1 MKTEKII
8 NWCKQ
13 NWILIGIIVFALV
26 IRIYYFILT
35 QGQVLWW
42 DEAEYLNM
50 AKRFAFGID
59 YAFGPVR
66 PVLFSFITAIFLKIA
81 NTEFLPRLLILLLS
95 MASVVGMYYF
105 GKELYNKKVGLLSS
119 FLMSIFYLNL
129 FFTYRLLVDIP
140 SLTFFIF
147 SSFFLYK
154 YFKTNSKKALY
165 LAAVMIAVGTLF
177 KLSTAFILV
186 ACLIYLLITEGF
198 KFLKRKEIWIAS
210 LIFLLILAPY
220 LIWGYFEF
228 GGFVLTQA
236 SGHVAPESY
245 FAGFNIFKNYLIS
258 FPTYFSWPLLI
269 TFIFG
274 LALMYK
280 LFLYFDLLVKGD
292 KKLKRDL
299 YLLLTFLIPLI
310 LISILIGH
318 NENRYIMTIFPTV
331 FVISSSFIIYIYD
344 YIKKNSKLFAI
355 ILLVLLLGF
364 TTFYQFQS
372 TDSLIKDK
380 EDSYL
385 PVKVAGIWLKE
396 NTNTLDLIATK
407 SRPQINYYSERQ
419 TIWLP
424 ETELE
429 FESLLSP
436 NVKFYMLSTFENHP
450 EWAYSYPE
458 RKNLTAVQLYR
469 IEDGQVILIIYEFP
483 ETFKYN

>member
-1 MKTEKII
+1 MKIREWIKK
-8 NWCKQ
+8 NWVFV
-13 NWILIGIIVFALV
+13 GIILFALI

-35 QGQVLWW
+35 NGQVLWW
-42 DEAEYLNM
+42 DEAEYMNM
-50 AKRFAFGID
+50 AGRWAFGLD
-59 YAFGPVR
+59 YNFGPVR
-66 PVLFSFITAIFLKIA
+66 TILFPIISSLFLRIV
-81 NTEFLPRLLILLLS
+81 NGEILSRLLILILS
-95 MASVVGMYYF
+95 VASVIGIYYL
-105 GKELYNKKVGLLSS
+105 GKELYNKKVGLLSA

-154 YFKTNSKKALY
+154 YFKTNSNKALY

-186 ACLIYLLITEGF
+186 ACLIYLLITEGL

-210 LIFLLILAPY
+210 LIFLLILTPY

-280 LFLYFDLLVKGD
+280 LVLYFDLLVKGD

-310 LISILIGH
+310 LISFLIGH

-331 FVISSSFIIYIYD
+331 FVISSSFIWRIYNF
-344 YIKKNSKLFAI
+344 IKKRKPNGKIFAI
-355 ILLVLLLGF
+355 IIVVLLLGF
-364 TTFYQFQS
+364 TTIYQFKLA
-372 TDSLIKDK
+372 DSLIKDK

-385 PVKVAGIWLKE
+385 PVKEAGLWLKE
-396 NTNTLDLIATK
+396 NSHPSDIIVTE
-407 SRPQINYYSERQ
+407 SRPQIRYYSERQ
-419 TIWLP
+419 TIRIP
-424 ETELE
+424 KTEQE
-429 FESLLSP
+429 FESTLSP
-436 NVKFYMLSTFENHP
+436 NTRFYMLSIFEAHP
-450 EWAYSYPE
+450 EWAYSYAD
-458 RKNLTAVQLYR
+458 RKNLTIAQAYITQDNQPIL
-469 IEDGQVILIIYEFP
+469 VI
-483 ETFKYN
+483 YNLK